1 MVMLAGRAETPRS
14 ARLPQPTAAV
24 VVAMALAL
32 PQRLSAGVAEVSVQ
46 RGRQQAPWEPTVV
59 VVVVVVAL
67 LLVSVP

>member
-1 MVMLAGRAETPRS
+1 MAVE
-14 ARLPQPTAAV
+14 AV
-24 VVAMALAL
+24 VQALAL

>member
-1 MVMLAGRAETPRS
+1 MLAGRVGTLRS
-14 ARLPQPTAAV
+14 ARLPRHMAVEAV
-24 VVAMALAL
+24 VQALAL